1 MDELNFE
8 LSLEQNF
15 EYARMVKDVENLSRD
30 EMKDL
35 LLKSAKLLMAKD
47 AVIKIL
53 VRKSLGMDFGS
64 TVEQRAA

>member
-1 MDELNFE
+1 MDDLNFE

-35 LLKSAKLLMAKD
+35 LLKSAKLLMTKD
-47 AVIKIL
+47 AVIKSL
-53 VRKSLGMDFGS
+53 LRKSLGMDFGS